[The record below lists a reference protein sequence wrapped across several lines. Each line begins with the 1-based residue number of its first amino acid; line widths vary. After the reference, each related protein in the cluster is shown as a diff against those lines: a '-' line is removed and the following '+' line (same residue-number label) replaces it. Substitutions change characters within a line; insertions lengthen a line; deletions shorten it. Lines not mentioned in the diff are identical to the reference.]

1 MKKLRKIAEYLVWIL
16 FFVLLFFEKEK
27 WTIFLTIPILI
38 FFYFFYKKEKIK
50 NFPLFLGILSFLI
63 RLITIT
69 FLKVEVTDDFQTML
83 EASRS
88 LLSGNLDFMNGF
100 YFQTYP
106 FQLGLVLYQAI
117 LLKIINHTFFLRV
130 MNSIITSMIV
140 VMIYQISKKLVK
152 EKTARIISFAYL
164 FYLYPLYLNS
174 VLTNQHIP
182 ALLTLIVIDWILSK
196 EDTWKNWICIAIL
209 LAIANFFRTESIIII
224 LGIIVYKIAY
234 LSKKNWKE
242 TLTSSLV
249 CLLTYFLVTSSFS
262 MAINLSPL
270 HKETNSNSLDKNV
283 TLWKFYCGLSDKYNG
298 IYNVEDQEAYFN
310 TNQEKELLKNRIKQD
325 YKKFP
330 VLFLK
335 KEVILWTQ
343 TNYDLRI
350 KNEISPN
357 IMKYL
362 GWYNQGFL
370 NVVMILFVVSL
381 FPKKKE
387 EEKEIIFLKI
397 ILALYYGVYML
408 IEISPRYAYNLHM
421 FVFLLLGISIERIFN
436 EKNKKKATKFIQK
449 TTKKW

>member
-1 MKKLRKIAEYLVWIL
+1 
-16 FFVLLFFEKEK
+16 
-27 WTIFLTIPILI
+27 
-38 FFYFFYKKEKIK
+38 
-50 NFPLFLGILSFLI
+50 
-63 RLITIT
+63 
-69 FLKVEVTDDFQTML
+69 
-83 EASRS
+83 
-88 LLSGNLDFMNGF
+88 
-100 YFQTYP
+100 
-106 FQLGLVLYQAI
+106 
-117 LLKIINHTFFLRV
+117 
-130 MNSIITSMIV
+130 
-140 VMIYQISKKLVK
+140 
-152 EKTARIISFAYL
+152 
-164 FYLYPLYLNS
+164 
-174 VLTNQHIP
+174 
-182 ALLTLIVIDWILSK
+182 
-196 EDTWKNWICIAIL
+196 
-209 LAIANFFRTESIIII
+209 
-224 LGIIVYKIAY
+224 
-234 LSKKNWKE
+234 
-242 TLTSSLV
+242 
-249 CLLTYFLVTSSFS
+249 

-310 TNQEKELLKNRIKQD
+310 TNQEKELLENRIKQD

-362 GWYNQGFL
+362 EWYNQGFL
-370 NVVMILFVVSL
+370 NVVMILLVVSL